1 MQEAACVMQA
11 YGEQEEK
18 ESDFSRCLAVL
29 LGHVVRVRGQEMT
42 VADACRVME
51 ARADAEAVTACGLS
65 LSAAGLRWRD
75 DLNALQVDT
84 LADKMKR
91 IFTGTQWGNGKVAP
105 VLAEGCKREKGS
117 ISPAGVWLQSVKV
130 GGASPR
136 WCVMIPAALVLGD
149 E

>member
-1 MQEAACVMQA
+1 MNVTE
-11 YGEQEEK
+11 
-18 ESDFSRCLAVL
+18 
-29 LGHVVRVRGQEMT
+29 
-42 VADACRVME
+42 ACRMLNNGVDVDRRE
-51 ARADAEAVTACGLS
+51 AIARALNLS
-65 LSAAGLRWRD
+65 GMRWRD

-91 IFTGTQWGNGKVAP
+91 IYAGTQWSNGKVAP
-105 VLAEGCKREKGS
+105 VLAEGCKREKGN
-117 ISPAGVWLQSVKV
+117 INPAGVWLQSVKV